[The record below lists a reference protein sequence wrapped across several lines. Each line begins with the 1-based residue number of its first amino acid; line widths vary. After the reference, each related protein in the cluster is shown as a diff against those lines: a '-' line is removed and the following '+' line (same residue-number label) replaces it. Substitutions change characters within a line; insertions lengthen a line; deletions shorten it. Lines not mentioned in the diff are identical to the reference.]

1 MKTRGLLLR
10 ACLSKTKHADE
21 FLCVFSRGAPGAQE
35 EKNLLATK
43 ETAAIIVSKTLR
55 LLHDSFIRRLL
66 IEYAAAGLVGPRDL
80 LASKDMSVSSVE
92 HRVSALEKKSKE
104 PNCECLIAYRLL
116 KSTSYLHNQRATK
129 RR

>member
-1 MKTRGLLLR
+1 MSKQDEARGRVCMRLLKGC
-10 ACLSKTKHADE
+10 AT
-21 FLCVFSRGAPGAQE
+21 QE

-55 LLHDSFIRRLL
+55 LLQDRFIRRLL
-66 IEYAAAGLVGPRDL
+66 NEYAAAGLVGPRDL
-80 LASKDMSVSSVE
+80 LAFQDMSVSSVE

-104 PNCECLIAYRLL
+104 PKCECSIAYRLL
-116 KSTSYLHNQRATK
+116 KLTSYLHAQRATN